1 MANAAT
7 LYVTPGC
14 PQCMVTEIAL
24 EKNGVEYDV
33 VDLSTNAEA
42 LERVKAMGYMQAPVI
57 ETDDDHWS
65 GFQPDKIAA
74 LAKAGV

>member
-1 MANAAT
+1 MSNAT
-7 LYVTPGC
+7 LYTTPGC

-24 EKNGVEYDV
+24 EKNGVQYDV
-33 VDLSTNAEA
+33 VDLSTNPEA